1 MSHKIDEVVG
11 ADTLTVDISEMSAIA
26 SNIEVPSEPPEDSG
40 VVMDMDDG
48 KSRKKRKRKMRN
60 VDQLTTQIEP
70 QEVSDSGV
78 VEDEDSAKK
87 DAPQA
92 PGPGNVV
99 FPPTSWGGIPPG
111 MFPMKL
117 LPPGVTAQSSMG
129 GTGSEALATSGTAPK
144 PGATGK
150 VPFPTAFP
158 CYGPYGPMAFIPVP
172 LFPNFMDKE
181 GKGINWPQGFPAR
194 FPLVTPT
201 QKRKSKS
208 GGSSGD
214 GGDAF
219 TVQQKPSGEDAM
231 QDECASGGEDSG
243 ELALMVLSHTQ
254 WLVSALLCIRSNKGL
269 RGFDL

>member
-40 VVMDMDDG
+40 VVVDMDDG
-48 KSRKKRKRKMRN
+48 KSRKKRKRKMKN
-60 VDQLTTQIEP
+60 VDQLTTQMEP

-78 VEDEDSAKK
+78 AEDEDSAKK
-87 DAPQA
+87 DTQQA
-92 PGPGNVV
+92 TGPGNVV
-99 FPPTSWGGIPPG
+99 FPPTSWAGIPPG
-111 MFPMKL
+111 LFPMKL
-117 LPPGVTAQSSMG
+117 LPSGVTAQSSIG
-129 GTGSEALATSGTAPK
+129 GTGAEALTTSSAPK

-181 GKGINWPQGFPAR
+181 GKGMNWPQGFPAR
-194 FPLVTPT
+194 FPLVTPA

-208 GGSSGD
+208 GGSNSD

-219 TVQQKPSGEDAM
+219 TAQPKVSGEDAM
-231 QDECASGGEDSG
+231 QDDCASGGEDSG
-243 ELALMVLSHTQ
+243 ESATTMC
-254 WLVSALLCIRSNKGL
+254 WLVAQLCVCHERL
-269 RGFDL
+269 EF

>member
-40 VVMDMDDG
+40 VVVDMDDG
-48 KSRKKRKRKMRN
+48 KSRKKRKRKMKN
-60 VDQLTTQIEP
+60 VDQLTTQMEP
-70 QEVSDSGV
+70 QEVSDSGLA
-78 VEDEDSAKK
+78 EDEDSAKK
-87 DAPQA
+87 DTQA
-92 PGPGNVV
+92 AGPGNVV
-99 FPPTSWGGIPPG
+99 FPPTSWAGIPPG
-111 MFPMKL
+111 LFPMKL

-129 GTGSEALATSGTAPK
+129 GTGAEALTTTSATKT
-144 PGATGK
+144 GASGK

-194 FPLVTPT
+194 FPLVTPA

-208 GGSSGD
+208 GGSNSD
-214 GGDAF
+214 VGDAF
-219 TVQQKPSGEDAM
+219 TAQPKVSGEDAM
-231 QDECASGGEDSG
+231 QDECASEGEDSG
-243 ELALMVLSHTQ
+243 E
-254 WLVSALLCIRSNKGL
+254 
-269 RGFDL
+269 